1 MGTPA
6 ERAWKENH
14 PYRPEGETGSFR
26 HARGKLP
33 PEETNIN
40 NKR

>member
-6 ERAWKENH
+6 GLAWKENS
-14 PYRPEGETGSFR
+14 PDRPEGASKSFR

-40 NKR
+40 KR